1 LSADLAPS
9 AYRMVLAYDGSEY
22 HGWQA
27 QAAVATVEGA
37 FSDALSAVTGER
49 PRVRAAGRTDAGVH
63 AHGQVVAFNLGSAW
77 DPLALSDA
85 CNAHL
90 PADIA
95 VIGAGAAAAGFD
107 PRRSAWRRTYRYLL
121 NLSPV
126 RIPVGRQY
134 SWQVGPGLALE
145 PMRAASSRA
154 VGTYDF
160 GAFGRSPLAG
170 GSTVRTVDLVEV
182 SSRAGMVA
190 IEVRGDAFLRGM
202 LRNLVGTLVAVGAG
216 RIGPQ
221 EFAALLAGDWPDG
234 QPWRTAPAH
243 GLHQWRV
250 DYDRPG
256 MAGAVV

>member
-1 LSADLAPS
+1 
-9 AYRMVLAYDGSEY
+9 MVLAYDGSGY

-37 FSDALSAVTGER
+37 FADALFAVTGER

-63 AHGQVVAFNLGSAW
+63 AHGQVVAFSLGRGW
-77 DPLALSDA
+77 DPRALRDA
-85 CNAHL
+85 CNAQL

-95 VIGAGAAAAGFD
+95 VIGSGVAATGFD

-121 NLSPV
+121 NQSPI

-134 SWQVGPGLALE
+134 SWRVGPGLALE
-145 PMRAASSRA
+145 PMRAASSLA
-154 VGTYDF
+154 VGTHDF
-160 GAFGRSPLAG
+160 GTFGSSPAEG
-170 GSTVRTVDLVEV
+170 GSTVRTLDLVEV
-182 SSRAGMVA
+182 STQVGLVA

-202 LRNLVGTLVAVGAG
+202 VRNLVGALVGVGTG
-216 RIGPQ
+216 RIDPQ
-221 EFAALLAGDWPDG
+221 AFAGLLDRGRSQS

-250 DYDRPG
+250 DYDRPR
-256 MAGAVV
+256 MAGAAV